1 MLCYGMLLRDKIA
14 NFFDLVNN
22 NKRDS
27 GNKLTCVYI
36 NAPARRAGSAAT
48 CHAISTWTF
57 LDSPFFFIFRPS
69 PISITLASFDSSATL
84 QSCINIPSHSH

>member
-36 NAPARRAGSAAT
+36 NAPARRRMTGAGSAAT
-48 CHAISTWTF
+48 YHAISTWTF
-57 LDSPFFFIFRPS
+57 LDSPFFYFS
-69 PISITLASFDSSATL
+69 ALAHLDNPCKL
-84 QSCINIPSHSH
+84 